1 LKIFLKRGDCGLFRD
16 GVGGWLYRWYNLL
29 FPQSI
34 YLVLVF
40 VPGAK
45 RYSFTGAVLSRLEAS
60 VIVNAR
66 FFNCFQTTSTILI
79 IFIRLNIRKY
89 LK

>member
-1 LKIFLKRGDCGLFRD
+1 MGCGLFRA
-16 GVGGWLYRWYNLL
+16 GVDGWLYRWYCLL

-45 RYSFTGAVLSRLEAS
+45 RYSFIGALLSRLEAS
-60 VIVNAR
+60 GVVNVP
-66 FFNCFQTTSTILI
+66 FFNCFQTISTILN
-79 IFIRLNIRKY
+79 IFIRLNI
-89 LK
+89 